1 MLMAHGEYWIAKEI
15 YRRELINLEISTP
28 ADQRDDRYWI
38 IVEWIKAK
46 IKVLD
51 ELTTGKKSG

>member
-1 MLMAHGEYWIAKEI
+1 MAHGEYWIAKEI